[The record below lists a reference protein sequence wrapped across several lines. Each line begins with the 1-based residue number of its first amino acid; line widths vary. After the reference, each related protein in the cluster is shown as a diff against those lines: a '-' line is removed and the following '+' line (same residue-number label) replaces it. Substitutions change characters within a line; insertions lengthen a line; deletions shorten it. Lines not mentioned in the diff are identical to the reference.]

1 MLIFV
6 AETKYMSIKDKFL
19 ITGFSGFVSK
29 HFIDFLEN
37 NKISTEVLGVDIND
51 DIPFDYSNYK
61 FVTCNFKKIDL
72 LNKVSVENVI
82 QKFQPNYVLHLA
94 SYSSVAMSW
103 KMPVESFTNNT
114 NIFLNLIETIRLSG
128 IKCRVL
134 SIGSSEEYGNVLDG
148 SVHLT
153 EKHVLNPISPYAVAR
168 VSQEMLSK
176 VYTDSYDMDIIM
188 TRSFN
193 HIGTHQKDIFVI
205 PSFVKKMIALKSTT
219 DKVKELTTGDTTI
232 IRDFVDVRAVVE
244 AYYLLFKK
252 GKKGEIYNI
261 CNEKGTSLNEVIQ
274 IISSI
279 LNIKVVQK
287 TDPKLVRPNDN
298 KIIIGSNQ
306 KIKKDTGWINKY
318 SLEDSLKDIVAYYTA
333 TK

>member
-1 MLIFV
+1 
-6 AETKYMSIKDKFL
+6 MSNRDKFL

-37 NKISTEVLGVDIND
+37 NKISADVLGVDVNDHIN
-51 DIPFDYSNYK
+51 FDFTNKTYVNCT
-61 FVTCNFKKIDL
+61 FEKIDL
-72 LNKVSVENVI
+72 LNKVSVETIIKN
-82 QKFQPNYVLHLA
+82 FQPNYVLHLA

-114 NIFLNLIETIRLSG
+114 NIFLNLIETIRLLG
-128 IKCRVL
+128 INCRIL

-148 SVHLT
+148 NVHLT
-153 EKHVLNPISPYAVAR
+153 EEHVLNPISPYAVAR

-205 PSFVKKMIALKSTT
+205 PSFVKKMIALKENAIG
-219 DKVKELTTGDTTI
+219 VKELTTGDTSI
-232 IRDFVDVRAVVE
+232 VRDFVDVRAVVE

-261 CNEKGTSLNEVIQ
+261 CNEKGTSLNEIIQ
-274 IISSI
+274 VISSI
-279 LNIKVVQK
+279 LNIKVIQK
-287 TDPKLVRPNDN
+287 IDPNLVRPNDN

-306 KIKKDTGWINKY
+306 KIKKDTGWVNKY
-318 SLEDSLKDIVAYYTA
+318 SLEDSLKDIVAYY
-333 TK
+333 K

>member
-1 MLIFV
+1 
-6 AETKYMSIKDKFL
+6 MSNRDKFL

-37 NKISTEVLGVDIND
+37 NKINADVLGVDVNDQIN
-51 DIPFDYSNYK
+51 FDFTNKTYVSCS
-61 FVTCNFKKIDL
+61 FEKIDL
-72 LNKVSVENVI
+72 LNKVSVKTIIKN
-82 QKFQPNYVLHLA
+82 FQPNYVLHLA

-128 IKCRVL
+128 INCRIL

-148 SVHLT
+148 NVHLT
-153 EKHVLNPISPYAVAR
+153 EEHVLNPISPYAVAR

-176 VYTDSYDMDIIM
+176 VYTDSYGMDIIM

-205 PSFVKKMIALKSTT
+205 PSFVKKMIALKENAIG
-219 DKVKELTTGDTTI
+219 VKELTTGDTSI
-232 IRDFVDVRAVVE
+232 VRDFVDVRAVVE

-261 CNEKGTSLNEVIQ
+261 CNEKGTSLNEIIQ
-274 IISSI
+274 VISSI
-279 LNIKVVQK
+279 LNIKVIQK
-287 TDPKLVRPNDN
+287 IDPNLVRPNDN

-306 KIKKDTGWINKY
+306 KIKKDTGWVNKY
-318 SLEDSLKDIVAYYTA
+318 SLEDSLKDIVAYY
-333 TK
+333 K

>member
-1 MLIFV
+1 
-6 AETKYMSIKDKFL
+6 MSKIDKFL

-37 NKISTEVLGVDIND
+37 NKIHAEVLGVDVND
-51 DIPFDYSNYK
+51 DIKFDYSSYT
-61 FVTCNFKKIDL
+61 FVKCSFEKMDL
-72 LNKVSVENVI
+72 LNKSSVERVI
-82 QKFQPNYVLHLA
+82 SKFQPNYVLHLA
-94 SYSSVAMSW
+94 SYSSVALSW
-103 KMPVESFTNNT
+103 KLPVESFTNNT

-128 IKCRVL
+128 LNCRIL

-148 SVHLT
+148 NVHLK
-153 EKHVLNPISPYAVAR
+153 EDHVLNPISPYAVAR

-176 VYTDSYDMDIIM
+176 VYTDSYGMDIIM

-193 HIGTHQKDIFVI
+193 HIGTHQKGIFVI
-205 PSFVKKMIALKSTT
+205 PSFVNKMIALKENN
-219 DKVKELTTGDTTI
+219 DAVKELTTGDTTI

-274 IISSI
+274 IISNI
-279 LNIKVVQK
+279 LNIKVIRK
-287 TDPKLVRPNDN
+287 TDPNLVRPNDN
-298 KIIIGSNQ
+298 KIIIGSNE
-306 KIKKDTGWINKY
+306 KLKNDTGWVNKY
-318 SLEDSLKDIVAYYTA
+318 TLEESLKDIVDYYQN
-333 TK
+333 

>member
-6 AETKYMSIKDKFL
+6 EDLIEMNNRDKYL

-37 NKISTEVLGVDIND
+37 NKISVDVLGVDINEE
-51 DIPFDYSNYK
+51 INFDYSNKTYVNC
-61 FVTCNFKKIDL
+61 FFKKADL
-72 LNKVSVENVI
+72 LNKAAVQQIISDF
-82 QKFQPNYVLHLA
+82 KPNYVLHLA

-114 NIFLNLIETIRLSG
+114 NIFLNLIETIRLSEL
-128 IKCRVL
+128 KCRIL
-134 SIGSSEEYGNVLDG
+134 SIGSSEEYGNVVDG
-148 SVHLT
+148 NVHLS
-153 EKHVLNPISPYAVAR
+153 ENHVLNPISPYAVAR

-176 VYTDSYDMDIIM
+176 IYTDSYGMDIII

-205 PSFVKKMIALKSTT
+205 PSFVKKIIALKENN
-219 DKVKELTTGDTTI
+219 DAVKELTTGDTSI
-232 IRDFVDVRAVVE
+232 IRDFVDVRDVVE

-261 CNEKGTSLNEVIQ
+261 CNEKGTSLNEIIQ
-274 IISSI
+274 IISTI
-279 LNIKVVQK
+279 LNVKVIQK
-287 TDPKLVRPNDN
+287 TDPNLVRPNDN

-306 KIKKDTGWINKY
+306 KIKKDTGWVNKY
-318 SLEDSLKDIVAYYTA
+318 SLEQSLADIVSYYQNN
-333 TK
+333 

>member
-1 MLIFV
+1 
-6 AETKYMSIKDKFL
+6 MSNRDKFL

-37 NKISTEVLGVDIND
+37 NKINADVLGVDVNDQIN
-51 DIPFDYSNYK
+51 FDFTNKTYVNCTFEK
-61 FVTCNFKKIDL
+61 VDL
-72 LNKVSVENVI
+72 LNKVSVETIIKN
-82 QKFQPNYVLHLA
+82 FQPNYVLHLA

-128 IKCRVL
+128 INCRIL

-148 SVHLT
+148 NVHLT
-153 EKHVLNPISPYAVAR
+153 EEHVLNPISPYAVAR

-176 VYTDSYDMDIIM
+176 VYTDSYGMDIIM

-205 PSFVKKMIALKSTT
+205 PSFVKKMIALKENAIG
-219 DKVKELTTGDTTI
+219 VKELTTGDTSI
-232 IRDFVDVRAVVE
+232 VRDFVDVRAVVE

-261 CNEKGTSLNEVIQ
+261 CNEKGTSLNEIIQ
-274 IISSI
+274 VISSI
-279 LNIKVVQK
+279 LNIKVIQK
-287 TDPKLVRPNDN
+287 IDPNLVRPNDN

-306 KIKKDTGWINKY
+306 KIKKDTGWVNKY
-318 SLEDSLKDIVAYYTA
+318 SLEDSLKDIVAYYQ
-333 TK
+333 KELEIRN